1 MSNIHFELKEKC
13 APVSIRQTDPE
24 LPTLLS
30 HHYLMG
36 TLTVL
41 QCLLLSTLA
50 TLFHNFVT
58 LHMWRLFLLFE
69 LPFLLHFLFWKDCF
83 YPLRHHSMH
92 LFLKSGHGPQSPG
105 LPMLPFPSPSA
116 LLTPAYTLHFLTS
129 HTVSNS
135 A

>member
-13 APVSIRQTDPE
+13 APVSIRKTDPE

-92 LFLKSGHGPQSPG
+92 LFLKSGMVPRALGSPCSHSPVPQHCLH
-105 LPMLPFPSPSA
+105 LP
-116 LLTPAYTLHFLTS
+116 THFIFSL
-129 HTVSNS
+129 VIL
-135 A
+135 